1 MKAPKVSLKT
11 AIMNNRVS
19 VKGIGT
25 LLFATLLAGCGTDK
39 RPCTD
44 YVDPTIGSVSV
55 LLVPGIP
62 TVQIPN
68 QVIRWNPLR
77 TDQTDDQIS
86 HFPLTLT
93 SHRQD
98 YVFGFLPLVKENT
111 KDVWHCEQTWDNEE
125 VHPYEYNVELEGCT
139 LQFAPE
145 KKSGIVRICFD
156 PEYPGKHYLRWATL
170 NPEGHYDVVD
180 NHTLEG
186 TACFK
191 GMTAYCHVECD
202 TEWTDAVYGS
212 DADRRDLLLT
222 VPDDVPAVC
231 LRYAISYIS
240 HEQAR
245 QNLQHEIND
254 WDMEAVSRR
263 GADLWE
269 QALSRIRVSGG
280 TEAHKRVF
288 YTALYRC
295 SERMIDI
302 NEYGRY
308 YSAFDHQ
315 VHTTDRPFYTDNWI
329 WDTYVALEPLQT
341 ILNPRMEEEKLNS
354 YVEMYRQC
362 GEMPSFA
369 TIWGA
374 WAAMTGNYAA
384 TWMADALCKGLHFD
398 IEDGYEGA
406 RHNALECTLL
416 PWQDG
421 EKTELDTF
429 YDEHGYLPAL
439 RPGEPETCPKVDTN
453 WEKRQAV
460 AITTAFSYA
469 DWSLAQ
475 LAHHLGRND
484 DEALFRQRAANYRN
498 VFHPVHKMMWP
509 KDSNGEWIE
518 GIDPRYMDRPY
529 FTENNAYTFTW
540 DVKHD
545 IEGLIALM
553 GGREAAEQKLDE
565 LFHTDVG
572 MAKFQF
578 YRILPDN
585 TGMIGQFSIGNE
597 PSCHIPYLYDYVG
610 APWKTQKRIHQVID
624 SYFNDTFQGLPGD
637 EDGGGMSAFVVFSM
651 MGFFPVTPGLPVYA
665 IGSPFFEEVE
675 MQLPSGRTF
684 RVEAQGYSEQNKYIQ
699 RATLCG
705 KELTQPWFTHEQ
717 LLEGGTLRLIMGPKP
732 NRAWGAA
739 EGDAP
744 PSRIDL

>member
-1 MKAPKVSLKT
+1 MRRFLPLLLT
-11 AIMNNRVS
+11 AA
-19 VKGIGT
+19 
-25 LLFATLLAGCGTDK
+25 LLGCQPAQK
-39 RPCTD
+39 KCTD
-44 YVDPTIGSVSV
+44 YVDPTIGSISV

-62 TVQIPN
+62 TVQLPN

-77 TDQTDDQIS
+77 TDQSDDQIS
-86 HFPLTLT
+86 NFPLTLT

-98 YVFGFLPLVKENT
+98 HVFGFLPIVAENT
-111 KDVWHCEQTWDNEE
+111 DGIWHCEQTWDNEE
-125 VHPYEYNVELEGCT
+125 NRPYEYNVELDGCT

-145 KKSGIVRICFD
+145 KKSGIIRICFD
-156 PEYPGKHYLRWATL
+156 SEAEGKHYLRWKTL
-170 NPEGHYDVVD
+170 NPEGNYTVVD
-180 NHTLEG
+180 NHTIQG
-186 TACFK
+186 MARFK
-191 GMTAYCHVECD
+191 GVTAYCYV
-202 TEWTDAVYGS
+202 VS
-212 DADRRDLLLT
+212 DAELQDPQFGSNEDKRDLLLT
-222 VPDDVPAVC
+222 TPADVQTVNI
-231 LRYAISYIS
+231 RYAISYIS
-240 HEQAR
+240 PEQAK
-245 QNLQHEIND
+245 QNLENEIPD
-254 WDMEAVSRR
+254 WNLEAVSER
-263 GADLWE
+263 GSKIWE
-269 QALSRIRVSGG
+269 ETLGKIRVDGG

-288 YTALYRC
+288 YTAFYRC

-302 NEYGRY
+302 NEYGHY

-315 VHTTDRPFYTDNWI
+315 VHETDKPFYTDNWI
-329 WDTYVALEPLQT
+329 WDTHVALEPLQT

-369 TIWGA
+369 TIFGA

-384 TWMADALCKGLHFD
+384 TWMADAVSKGLNFD
-398 IEDGYEGA
+398 IEDGYAGA

-421 EKTELDTF
+421 EKTELDVF

-439 RPGEPETCPKVDTN
+439 RPGEEETCPKVDTN

-460 AITTAFSYA
+460 AITTAVSYS
-469 DWSLAQ
+469 DWCLAL
-475 LAHHLGRND
+475 LARHLNKKE
-484 DEALFRQRAANYRN
+484 DEALFLKRAANYRN
-498 VFHPVHKMMWP
+498 VFHPEHKMMWP

-545 IEGLIALM
+545 MEGLISLM
-553 GGREAAEQKLDE
+553 GGREATEKKLDE

-597 PSCHIPYLYDYVG
+597 PSCHIPYIYNYVG

-637 EDGGGMSAFVVFSM
+637 EDGGGMSSFVVFSM
-651 MGFFPVTPGLPVYA
+651 MGFFPVTPGIPMYV
-665 IGSPFFEEVE
+665 IGSPFFENIE
-675 MQLPSGRTF
+675 MQLPDGKTF
-684 RVEAQGYSEQNKYIQ
+684 RVHAKDYNEKNKYIQ
-699 RATLCG
+699 SAMLNG
-705 KELTQPWFTHEQ
+705 KELTKPWFTHEE
-717 LLEGGTLRLIMGPKP
+717 LLQGGTLELQMGSKP
-732 NRAWGAA
+732 NKAWGA
-739 EGDAP
+739 GRNDAP